1 MALPPLNCPGQTA
14 LLISALSMYESV
26 VFMQAQLHIAPVR
39 SVSDLYTDSLVPKIG
54 NYSHV
59 FNLDNQQV
67 TFTQM
72 PFKPRSR
79 LNIHFTVHMVR
90 DALRYAQWRVAH
102 PLALPSPTNECVSVN
117 THHFPNKIFHHI
129 LGNCDANT
137 LAAVSASNS
146 VLWALVKMSFSPIV
160 KRALSIFM
168 ALDKMQGFFNCLT
181 ESHGIVFSDVAL
193 QIQMKAHWNLWGLH
207 IVIFR
212 GNTIAFVGWPH
223 NWGTAH
229 IYGLQ
234 DELTPSC
241 WVYLYESEN
250 NFTVTPVLSTKS
262 TVRMTILTEHALI
275 SPYTDLTEQNKCI
288 MSTALDLLHFQVLGF
303 RTFLDVKDLGCPCQ
317 LFCPQK
323 RQVLDSGHGI
333 DVVCWS
339 GLSGCGAIPDVKLNL
354 FKVGLFW
361 TLGILDLPGVCTLAH
376 ALVFNHIVPVQM
388 EDHTIFRFY
397 HHGREQWCFL
407 AFGIALETPMGS
419 FVKSTGCTNHPD
431 CIYLTNAE
439 RKKLNVFCIDL
450 PIKFHIPQPGEVLL
464 SSAAA
469 ASIHN
474 HHFSVK
480 DIPDYDCTELQ
491 MVKKKL
497 AWQGLLT
504 NKRELVDPRKIY
516 DWLQPGT
523 LVLMECEM
531 RVLIHRNQI
540 VPVIA
545 ADEVQVVLDHHH
557 MNTVIN
563 AMNGDFF
570 PPAGPLEEYLLD
582 QINDEVEDS
591 SFECPFQK
599 NAVHDSWHRTCPVR
613 FNERWNWISMIAD
626 VALQPEGKTKDAVF
640 PFEDEGLD
648 SRHEALHA
656 I

>member
-1 MALPPLNCPGQTA
+1 
-14 LLISALSMYESV
+14 
-26 VFMQAQLHIAPVR
+26 
-39 SVSDLYTDSLVPKIG
+39 
-54 NYSHV
+54 
-59 FNLDNQQV
+59 
-67 TFTQM
+67 
-72 PFKPRSR
+72 
-79 LNIHFTVHMVR
+79 
-90 DALRYAQWRVAH
+90 
-102 PLALPSPTNECVSVN
+102 
-117 THHFPNKIFHHI
+117 
-129 LGNCDANT
+129 
-137 LAAVSASNS
+137 
-146 VLWALVKMSFSPIV
+146 
-160 KRALSIFM
+160 
-168 ALDKMQGFFNCLT
+168 
-181 ESHGIVFSDVAL
+181 
-193 QIQMKAHWNLWGLH
+193 
-207 IVIFR
+207 
-212 GNTIAFVGWPH
+212 
-223 NWGTAH
+223 
-229 IYGLQ
+229 
-234 DELTPSC
+234 
-241 WVYLYESEN
+241 
-250 NFTVTPVLSTKS
+250 
-262 TVRMTILTEHALI
+262 MTILTEHALI

-354 FKVGLFW
+354 FKGLIHSNLF
-361 TLGILDLPGVCTLAH
+361 CSQ
-376 ALVFNHIVPVQM
+376 LVLLIMCSKSLSIV
-388 EDHTIFRFY
+388 
-397 HHGREQWCFL
+397 REQWCFL

-419 FVKSTGCTNHPD
+419 FVKSTGCTNNQLLRLAPD

-563 AMNGDFF
+563 AMNGDVSSMDANLDADKVF

-582 QINDEVEDS
+582 QINPHPRFVVYFNCHPFLKDEVEDS

-599 NAVHDSWHRTCPVR
+599 MQYT
-613 FNERWNWISMIAD
+613 IAGIGL
-626 VALQPEGKTKDAVF
+626 ALQCLVLFAAEGKTKDAVF
-640 PFEDEGLD
+640 L
-648 SRHEALHA
+648 SKMRV
-656 I
+656 